1 MNFNNM
7 RYFKFIEMI
16 RSSKANECG
25 IDNWPKD
32 ADIMDNIIFTMEC
45 LDKIREDYGLPLYI
59 TSGYRCDELNDRLKG
74 SKTSQHMKGQAVDIN
89 LGSIEKNRAF
99 FNWCQANINDLP
111 IDQLIDE
118 SHYSWVHIS
127 FKKEGGR
134 KQVLHL

>member
-1 MNFNNM
+1 
-7 RYFKFIEMI
+7 MI

-59 TSGYRCDELNDRLKG
+59 TSGYRCDELNKKVG
-74 SKTSQHMKGQAVDIN
+74 GKSNSQHKKGCAADIN
-89 LGSIEKNRAF
+89 LGSIEKNREF
-99 FNWCQANINDLP
+99 FNWCQANINNLP

-127 FKKEGGR
+127 FKKEDGR

>member
-1 MNFNNM
+1 
-7 RYFKFIEMI
+7 MI
-16 RSSKANECG
+16 RSSKANEYG

-59 TSGYRCDELNDRLKG
+59 TSGYRCDELNKKVG
-74 SKTSQHMKGQAVDIN
+74 GKSNSQHKKGCAADIN
-89 LGSIEKNRAF
+89 LGSIEKNREF
-99 FNWCQANINDLP
+99 FNWCQANINNLP

-127 FKKEGGR
+127 FKKEDGR